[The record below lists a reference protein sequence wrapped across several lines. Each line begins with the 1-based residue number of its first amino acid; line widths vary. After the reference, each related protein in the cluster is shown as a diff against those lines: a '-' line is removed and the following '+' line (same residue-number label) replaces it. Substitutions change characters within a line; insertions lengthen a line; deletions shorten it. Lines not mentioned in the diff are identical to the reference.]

1 PYQLDNPYKD
11 WHPGDQKHAVTAM
24 NALKAFENGDI
35 AASMASFGDSIN
47 IRFDNFYQK
56 FSKDSLTKF
65 FTEERAKYNSVKI
78 YMGDWESVIS
88 KDGKTEYV
96 TMWYKQITTDK
107 TGKTDSIAVVDD
119 CRIMNGKIVELDEKI
134 QRIPAKK

>member
-1 PYQLDNPYKD
+1 
-11 WHPGDQKHAVTAM
+11 
-24 NALKAFENGDI
+24 
-35 AASMASFGDSIN
+35 
-47 IRFDNFYQK
+47 
-56 FSKDSLTKF
+56 
-65 FTEERAKYNSVKI
+65 
-78 YMGDWESVIS
+78 MGDWESVIS

-107 TGKTDSIAVVDD
+107 MGKTDSIAVVDD